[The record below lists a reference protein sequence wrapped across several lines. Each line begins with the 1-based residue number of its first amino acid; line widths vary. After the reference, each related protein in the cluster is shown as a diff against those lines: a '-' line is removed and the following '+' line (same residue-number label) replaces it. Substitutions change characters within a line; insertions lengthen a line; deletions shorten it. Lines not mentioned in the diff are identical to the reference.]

1 MELAHSCSDN
11 GGPTVYMAKM
21 YKICLQ
27 NSIKFKFSRGTAPDP
42 AGGLTA
48 PPDPQLDFVP
58 MNKVGRTGYF
68 LAAMALANIP
78 FCFLTLNNYPATL

>member
-1 MELAHSCSDN
+1 
-11 GGPTVYMAKM
+11 MAKM

-27 NSIKFKFSRGTAPDP
+27 NSIKFKFSRGVVDP

-58 MNKVGRTGYF
+58 TNQVGRTGYF
-68 LAAMALANIP
+68 LAATAL
-78 FCFLTLNNYPATL
+78 